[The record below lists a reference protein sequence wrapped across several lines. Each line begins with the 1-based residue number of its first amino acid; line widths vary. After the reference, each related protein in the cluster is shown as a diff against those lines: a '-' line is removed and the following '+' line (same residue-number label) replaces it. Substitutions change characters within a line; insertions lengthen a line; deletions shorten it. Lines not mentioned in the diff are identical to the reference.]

1 MEDINMNT
9 DLKINKTKGLSIPV
23 CSNGETSLLTGK
35 VFYINEN
42 SAIYVQDVCNVQN
55 QTLFE
60 EGIKLIDS
68 KVSPERKAYL
78 VELFYAVL
86 PEADK
91 DINEIVKKSSYLTSV
106 IALVCDI
113 ALHKNKK
120 LAHPKAYHKDF
131 SMYVANLFYHYFMDE
146 GFEIYQYYMDEG
158 FEHTVKLGSI
168 PDIFVCP
175 EKYFDFV

>member
-1 MEDINMNT
+1 MKTE
-9 DLKINKTKGLSIPV
+9 LKINKTMGLGIPV

-42 SAIYVQDVCNVQN
+42 SAIYVQNVCNVQN
-55 QTLFE
+55 PTLFE

-68 KVSPERKAYL
+68 KISPKRKTYL
-78 VELFYAVL
+78 VDLLYSVL

-113 ALHKNKK
+113 ALHKNRK
-120 LAHPKAYHKDF
+120 LAHPKAYDKDF
-131 SMYVANLFYHYFMDE
+131 DTYIANLFYEYNLDDAFNVFIMITFD
-146 GFEIYQYYMDEG
+146 GIYG
-158 FEHTVKLGSI
+158 GGISVIPEHLIHPSGKTVA
-168 PDIFVCP
+168 
-175 EKYFDFV
+175 

>member
-1 MEDINMNT
+1 MKTEM
-9 DLKINKTKGLSIPV
+9 KINKTMGLGIPV

-42 SAIYVQDVCNVQN
+42 SAIYVQNVCNVQN
-55 QTLFE
+55 PTLFE

-68 KVSPERKAYL
+68 KISPKRKTYL
-78 VELFYAVL
+78 VDLLYSVL

-113 ALHKNKK
+113 ALHKNRK
-120 LAHPKAYHKDF
+120 LAHPKAYDKDF
-131 SMYVANLFYHYFMDE
+131 NTYIANLFYEYNLDDAFNAFIMITFD
-146 GFEIYQYYMDEG
+146 GIYG
-158 FEHTVKLGSI
+158 GGISVIPEHLIHPSGKTVA
-168 PDIFVCP
+168 
-175 EKYFDFV
+175 